1 MPSPDPAQTAQAN
14 RAPDNTPSLALPLD
28 PALTVFATAM
38 AALVSS
44 GENQIKK
51 IREKTTDA
59 DIPNRF
65 RVLGFTGE
73 IDRSMK
79 PRSLDPKTLPGA
91 LAGEI
96 QTTREEL

>member
-28 PALTVFATAM
+28 PALTVFATAK

-44 GENQIKK
+44 AGKK
-51 IREKTTDA
+51 KKLERKTTDA
-59 DIPNRF
+59 GIPNRF

-73 IDRSMK
+73 IESIDETAI
-79 PRSLDPKTLPGA
+79 PRS
-91 LAGEI
+91 
-96 QTTREEL
+96 